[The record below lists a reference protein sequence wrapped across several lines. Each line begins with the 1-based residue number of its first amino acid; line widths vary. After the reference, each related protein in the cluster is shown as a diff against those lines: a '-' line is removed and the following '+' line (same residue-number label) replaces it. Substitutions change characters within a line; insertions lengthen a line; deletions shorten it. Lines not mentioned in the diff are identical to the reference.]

1 MQVRLAKAAMARAD
15 ADHGAN
21 GSSNRS
27 SNGSAIHID
36 GENAMNVVKGGEY
49 YAEEPPTPLLDTI
62 NYPAQMKNLNIKVRS
77 IVHSSSIDLCRHI
90 YSGNITRF
98 VVISGINSCIASGTT
113 TI

>member
-1 MQVRLAKAAMARAD
+1 MQVRLAKAVMARAD

-21 GSSNRS
+21 GSSSRS

-77 IVHSSSIDLCRHI
+77 IVHSSSIHHGGD
-90 YSGNITRF
+90 ITRF

>member
-1 MQVRLAKAAMARAD
+1 MQVRLAKAVMARGD

-21 GSSNRS
+21 GSS
-27 SNGSAIHID
+27 GSAIHID

-62 NYPAQMKNLNIKVRS
+62 NYPAQMKNLNSKVRS